1 MKKRNLF
8 GWSPLIMSVAVAM
21 AIVMPSAASP
31 DMFAKDRKTRKTVD
45 AAATTLNDS
54 TRKNITRND
63 RRRYDY
69 FFLEAV
75 RQQNAGHLD
84 GAFDLLSHCIDINP
98 NAAEAYYMRSA
109 YFSEMD
115 NDSLAL
121 VDLEKAATLDP
132 GNDTYQERVAQYYI
146 GTQNYNRAITAYE
159 NLYSHH
165 RDRSDVLAIL
175 LQLYRQNKDYDKM
188 LSTIDR
194 MEQADG
200 ESDNTTMARMNVY
213 EMKGDKKM
221 AQKTLHSLVDRHP
234 NEPMYKVML
243 GNWLL
248 QNHKQKEAYEM
259 LTAALKDD
267 PGNESALSSMY
278 DYYRAEGKDSLA
290 VELRDKLLL
299 SPKTENKTKNMML
312 QQAIQENEKAGG
324 DSTQTL
330 ALFDRVMR
338 ANPKNID
345 IASLKAA
352 YMQLKKMPDDSVKAA
367 LDHILDI
374 APDNAPARMQL
385 IQMLW
390 PQKKWDD
397 IIALC
402 KSAVQYNPEEMAFYY
417 FLGLAYYNKNDEDAA
432 LDAFR
437 QGTGE
442 INSESNP
449 DIVSDFYGI
458 MGDIL
463 YKRNRPEEAF
473 AAYDSC
479 LQWKDDNTAALNN
492 YAYYLSELGRNL
504 DKAEQMSYK
513 AIKAEPDNS
522 TYLDTYAWILFLRGR
537 YQDAR
542 TYIDMALEHDT
553 DSVGSSVVIEHA
565 GDIYSMNGETAKAID
580 FWKKALPESEHKALI
595 TKKIRLKKYVKK

>member
-1 MKKRNLF
+1 MA
-8 GWSPLIMSVAVAM
+8 VAVAM
-21 AIVMPSAASP
+21 AIVLPSTASP
-31 DMFAKDRKTRKTVD
+31 DMPAKDRKTRKAAD
-45 AAATTLNDS
+45 AATITPDDS
-54 TRKNITRND
+54 TRENITRND

-234 NEPMYKVML
+234 NEPIYKVML

-367 LDHILDI
+367 LEHILDI

-402 KSAVQYNPEEMAFYY
+402 KPAVQYNPEEMAFYY

-437 QGTGE
+437 RGTGE

-463 YKRNRPEEAF
+463 YKKNRPEEAF

-492 YAYYLSELGRNL
+492 YAYYLSELGRDL

-542 TYIDMALEHDT
+542 TYIDMALAHDT

>member
-1 MKKRNLF
+1 
-8 GWSPLIMSVAVAM
+8 MSVAVAM

-367 LDHILDI
+367 LGHILDI

>member
-1 MKKRNLF
+1 
-8 GWSPLIMSVAVAM
+8 MSVAVAM

-367 LDHILDI
+367 LGHILDI

-553 DSVGSSVVIEHA
+553 DSVGSSVIIEHA

>member
-367 LDHILDI
+367 LGHILDI

>member
-1 MKKRNLF
+1 
-8 GWSPLIMSVAVAM
+8 MSVAVAM

-417 FLGLAYYNKNDEDAA
+417 FLGLAYSNKNDEDAA

-504 DKAEQMSYK
+504 DKAEQMSYN

>member
-437 QGTGE
+437 RGTGE

>member
-367 LDHILDI
+367 LGHILDI

-553 DSVGSSVVIEHA
+553 DSVGSSVIIEHA

>member
-1 MKKRNLF
+1 
-8 GWSPLIMSVAVAM
+8 MSVAVAM